1 MRDLIE
7 ELSTAFNVAIN
18 EARTGVEEAQREF
31 SERLAIVQ
39 AGMSQAIAEAH
50 MAFAVAS
57 AVRMEEANKDMAAQI
72 TAFLGQLKPHRL
84 PDEAD
89 GPLVV
94 THVEDYS
101 EAAQ

>member
-7 ELSTAFNVAIN
+7 ELSTAFNLAIN
-18 EARTGVEEAQREF
+18 EARTGAEEAQREF

-50 MAFAVAS
+50 MAFAVTS
-57 AVRMEEANKDMAAQI
+57 AIRMEEANKDMAAQI
-72 TAFLGQLKPHRL
+72 TAFLGQLKPQRL
-84 PDEAD
+84 PDVAD

-101 EAAQ
+101 KAEQ